1 MKFVAQVTL
10 DLPAEVVELLGAD
23 TIAAGL
29 SSKLEEALSA
39 ALPSYSQGF
48 TVEVGTPESD
58 ADGTGFVPAP
68 RNTPAGITGLTTAQ
82 IARDTRSVRVQSAPV
97 AHDGEKRIGRPKTLE
112 GYAAS
117 DGGPVREWGTRS
129 PEELKRKGV
138 KVYRPKGSH
147 VAPEPEAEPEDK
159 PTTRSAPKTARVPVV
174 KRR

>member
-1 MKFVAQVTL
+1 
-10 DLPAEVVELLGAD
+10 
-23 TIAAGL
+23 

-129 PEELKRKGV
+129 PGELKRQGV

-147 VAPEPEAEPEDK
+147 VAPEPEAEPEVHE
-159 PTTRSAPKTARVPVV
+159 PVARPVAKKAAPVV
-174 KRR
+174 LRRK